1 MFKIYQIRLKGTEMV
16 DNEKATLDLYGHF
29 YRKLLS
35 ANMGS
40 LLWKRQDDLEES
52 RTQRTEH

>member
-29 YRKLLS
+29 YSKYGLR
-35 ANMGS
+35 
-40 LLWKRQDDLEES
+40 LWKRQDDSQES
-52 RTQRTEH
+52 RAQRTEH